1 MSQKLRRKQRFKN
14 RRIIYALL
22 YRFSECFIRMKTASG
37 GKINNGGN
45 RIVPYVAYNIRM
57 NSIVILGFML
67 SLFSLVA
74 TETFFPGK
82 LIVLFVM
89 LNYVFFNQI

>member
-1 MSQKLRRKQRFKN
+1 
-14 RRIIYALL
+14 
-22 YRFSECFIRMKTASG
+22 MKTASG
-37 GKINNGGN
+37 RKIDNGGN
-45 RIVPYVAYNIRM
+45 RIVPYAAYNIRM

-82 LIVLFVM
+82 LIVFYFNFKFMFFFLI
-89 LNYVFFNQI
+89 LLVF

>member
-1 MSQKLRRKQRFKN
+1 
-14 RRIIYALL
+14 
-22 YRFSECFIRMKTASG
+22 MKTASG
-37 GKINNGGN
+37 RKIYNGGN
-45 RIVPYVAYNIRM
+45 RIVPYAAYNIRM

-82 LIVLFVM
+82 LIVL
-89 LNYVFFNQI
+89 NYVFFLINFKGGGSFVTFLYQSVR